1 MLLPIVSE
9 RWAGPSGGVRGFVL
23 FVLKGVLFCLKG
35 VRAFPKTPTP
45 CCKFSAK
52 MSFLLLKVKSNS
64 DMHSAICKG
73 ALL

>member
-35 VRAFPKTPTP
+35 VRACPKNAHPLVAN
-45 CCKFSAK
+45 FR
-52 MSFLLLKVKSNS
+52 LK
-64 DMHSAICKG
+64 
-73 ALL
+73 